1 MDGQLLKIVF
11 LKDKAYLT
19 ADKHFT
25 FEQLVG
31 LPSMVRS
38 FESLAYWEIKVLNHN
53 IAQKKLYV
61 DVLSYHIG
69 EIYFSDKQ
77 VELAEKLNL
86 IEIITFKNINTIG
99 LLRTMRGDKP
109 ANYSPQKLPVA
120 NDIPKVNRPISFTI
134 RNTFS
139 VPIKDVLFHDGFV
152 SFVRKFN
159 NITKPIEITIQNEDI
174 RVEYDAVKNYF
185 ANILKVKKIQVFVEA
200 EITDN
205 SIKILKSKSPEIA
218 KINTSLIENVKFEFV
233 KATFKKVLPKD
244 TETNLF
250 TMDEYFEHFTE
261 EKKKETPFYTS
272 DKELLEDVL
281 KITNTKHYKHLRFLS
296 SKHSHSIMKLRFVH
310 KPLSFIF
317 LITGDKNFHI
327 IWETLNTKEATYIWH
342 IDKNIQLLKTTLQKI
357 SNVIG
362 EIRVNGK
369 NAYLNST
376 NEPFRRI
383 YHDYSEQVDGFQKW
397 KNELDSF
404 LT

>member
-1 MDGQLLKIVF
+1 MNGQLLKIFF
-11 LKDKAYLT
+11 LKDKVYLT

-25 FEQLVG
+25 FEQLG
-31 LPSMVRS
+31 FSSLVRS

-53 IAQKKLYV
+53 AAQNKLYV

-69 EIYFSDKQ
+69 EIDFSDKQ
-77 VELAEKLNL
+77 IELAEKLNL
-86 IEIITFKNINTIG
+86 IEIITFKNINTNG
-99 LLRTMRGDKP
+99 LLRTMRGEKP
-109 ANYSPQKLPVA
+109 DSYSPQKLSVEK
-120 NDIPKVNRPISFTI
+120 DIPKANRPISFTI
-134 RNTFS
+134 RKTFS

-152 SFVRKFN
+152 SFVGKFN

-174 RVEYDAVKNYF
+174 RVEYDAIKNYF

-200 EITDN
+200 EMTVN
-205 SIKILKSKSPEIA
+205 SIKILKSKSPEIT
-218 KINTSLIENVKFEFV
+218 KINTSLIENIKFEFV

-272 DKELLEDVL
+272 DKELLEDLL

-317 LITGDKNFHI
+317 LITGDINFHI

-342 IDKNIQLLKTTLQKI
+342 IDKNIQLLKTTLQNI
-357 SNVIG
+357 SNIIG

-369 NAYLNST
+369 NAYINNT
-376 NEPFRRI
+376 DEPFRRI

-397 KNELDSF
+397 RNELDSF

>member
-1 MDGQLLKIVF
+1 
-11 LKDKAYLT
+11 
-19 ADKHFT
+19 
-25 FEQLVG
+25 
-31 LPSMVRS
+31 
-38 FESLAYWEIKVLNHN
+38 
-53 IAQKKLYV
+53 
-61 DVLSYHIG
+61 
-69 EIYFSDKQ
+69 
-77 VELAEKLNL
+77 
-86 IEIITFKNINTIG
+86 
-99 LLRTMRGDKP
+99 MRGDKP
-109 ANYSPQKLPVA
+109 ANYSPQKLPVDK
-120 NDIPKVNRPISFTI
+120 DIHKDKRPISFTI
-134 RNTFS
+134 RNIFS

-174 RVEYDAVKNYF
+174 RVEYDAIKNYF

-200 EITDN
+200 EITVD

-218 KINTSLIENVKFEFV
+218 KINTSLIENIKFEFV
-233 KATFKKVLPKD
+233 KATFKKILPKD

-272 DKELLEDVL
+272 DKELLEDLL

-317 LITGDKNFHI
+317 LIAGDRNFHI

-369 NAYLNST
+369 NAYINNT
-376 NEPFRRI
+376 DEPFRRI

-397 KNELDSF
+397 RNELDSF